1 MGQDIHVRLWEI
13 APVPNGT
20 ARQGEMLMKSTRK
33 SDLAAACLMTLG
45 LALFAQAPLSAQ
57 SPTMSI
63 TLTGQ
68 SMIRTD
74 IRAHS
79 PAAVPVIQS
88 LLKGDVIFTNFETTI
103 FDPRKGQKRNDGR
116 FVSQPEAMEALK
128 TFGFNLLSL
137 ANNHSFDLKTAG
149 VQNVLEQSTRLNMA
163 HAGVGKTIDE
173 AVAPGYLKTPK
184 GTVALIAMASG
195 LVPDGGNATASRAG
209 VNELHVA
216 GDKPSDEDTRR
227 ILQSIGEARKKADLV
242 IVYEHN
248 HIFAK
253 PERLGPPEWL
263 KKWTHAE
270 IDAGADIV
278 VMHGAP
284 LLHGVE
290 IYRGH
295 PIFFDLGNFIF
306 QVPPP
311 DTLLDEPILWES
323 VVAYVEFQGRNLQSI
338 QFRPI
343 AQNKTGEGQPDVHE
357 EHTDNLFLQTRGL
370 PKLATGEQAHYI
382 LERLADLSRPFGT
395 TVVVNGGIAEIKL
408 NSGK

>member
-1 MGQDIHVRLWEI
+1 
-13 APVPNGT
+13 
-20 ARQGEMLMKSTRK
+20 MKSTWK
-33 SDLAAACLMTLG
+33 SRLALAVVCLMTL
-45 LALFAQAPLSAQ
+45 APASLSAQ
-57 SPTMSI
+57 SQTMSI

-103 FDPRKGQKRNDGR
+103 FDPSKGQKRTDGR

-137 ANNHSFDLKTAG
+137 ANNHSFDLKTLG
-149 VQNVLEQSTRLNMA
+149 VQNVMEQSARLNIA

-195 LVPDGGNATASRAG
+195 LVPEGGNATASRPG
-209 VNELHVA
+209 VNELHVS
-216 GDKPSDEDTRR
+216 GDNPSEEDTRR

-253 PERLGPPEWL
+253 PFQTVMLEELPERLGPPEWL

-290 IYRGH
+290 IYHGH

-338 QFRPI
+338 KFRPI
-343 AQNKTGEGQPDVHE
+343 VQNKIGEGQPDVHE
-357 EHTDNLFLQTRGL
+357 EHTDNLYLQTRGL
-370 PKLATGEQAHYI
+370 PKPATGDQAHYI
-382 LERLADLSRPFGT
+382 LERLVELSRPFGT
-395 TVVVNGGIAEIKL
+395 TVVVNGDMAEIKL
-408 NSGK
+408 KSGK

>member
-1 MGQDIHVRLWEI
+1 MTSTLKSGRL
-13 APVPNGT
+13 A
-20 ARQGEMLMKSTRK
+20 
-33 SDLAAACLMTLG
+33 LAAAG
-45 LALFAQAPLSAQ
+45 LLTIGPSLFAQSQNL
-57 SPTMSI
+57 SI

-79 PAAVPVIQS
+79 PSAVPVIES
-88 LLKGDVIFTNFETTI
+88 LLKGDVVFTNFETTI
-103 FDPRKGQKRNDGR
+103 FDPRKGQKRTDGR
-116 FVSQPEAMEALK
+116 FVSPPEALEALK
-128 TFGFNLLSL
+128 TFGFNLVSL
-137 ANNHSFDLKTAG
+137 ANNHSFDLKAAG
-149 VQNVLEQSTRLNMA
+149 VQNELEQTGRLNLA
-163 HAGVGKTIDE
+163 HAGVGKTIEE

-184 GTVALIAMASG
+184 GTVALIATASG
-195 LVPDGGNATASRAG
+195 LVPEGGSATATRPG
-209 VNELHVA
+209 VNELHVD
-216 GDKPSDEDTRR
+216 GNKPNDEDARR

-242 IVYEHN
+242 IVYQHN
-248 HIFAK
+248 HVFDKPFQTIMLEEL

-290 IYRGH
+290 IYKER

-323 VVAYVEFQGRNLQSI
+323 VVAYVDFKGRNLQSI
-338 QFRPI
+338 KFRPI
-343 AQNKTGEGQPDVHE
+343 AQNKLGEGQPDTHD

-370 PKLATGEQAHYI
+370 PKPAAGEQAHYI

-395 TVVVNGGIAEIKL
+395 TVVVNGDAAEIKL
-408 NSGK
+408 KPAAR

>member
-1 MGQDIHVRLWEI
+1 MD
-13 APVPNGT
+13 T
-20 ARQGEMLMKSTRK
+20 
-33 SDLAAACLMTLG
+33 
-45 LALFAQAPLSAQ
+45 
-57 SPTMSI
+57 
-63 TLTGQ
+63 
-68 SMIRTD
+68 
-74 IRAHS
+74 
-79 PAAVPVIQS
+79 PA
-88 LLKGDVIFTNFETTI
+88 
-103 FDPRKGQKRNDGR
+103 
-116 FVSQPEAMEALK
+116 
-128 TFGFNLLSL
+128 
-137 ANNHSFDLKTAG
+137 
-149 VQNVLEQSTRLNMA
+149 
-163 HAGVGKTIDE
+163 GK
-173 AVAPGYLKTPK
+173 
-184 GTVALIAMASG
+184 VALIAMASG

-227 ILQSIGEARKKADLV
+227 ILQSIGEARRKADLV

-253 PERLGPPEWL
+253 PFQTIMLEELPERLVPPEWL

-323 VVAYVEFQGRNLQSI
+323 VVAYVEFGAGTRNRSSSARSRRTRSARVSPTCMRNIPTIFFSRHVDCRSRQQG
-338 QFRPI
+338 
-343 AQNKTGEGQPDVHE
+343 
-357 EHTDNLFLQTRGL
+357 
-370 PKLATGEQAHYI
+370 
-382 LERLADLSRPFGT
+382 SRRIT
-395 TVVVNGGIAEIKL
+395 Y
-408 NSGK
+408 